1 MQSRDINTVA
11 NNKSS
16 TLKIVDRCFID
27 YFARRH
33 KVTHPDGKPKAK
45 MGFKSTNFLGIR
57 QRIVKNQGLKSRQVS
72 WMPDLTLA
80 LVLLLSEF
88 ESWLSLRFLTAI
100 EYFRALR
107 FLIHFEICKFASR
120 IGSDLLERPEDNI
133 LRSRQAP
140 RMKNLHRQN
149 QSDRSKFKFSFATWF
164 GRRKNGV
171 QSNGRVRRKS
181 ADAIGRDNNK
191 ATQKWRNYANS
202 IADLRKK
209 IWRKYL
215 RCFCLYWILNR
226 TPIAMQRV
234 IEKRNTQS

>member
-133 LRSRQAP
+133 LRSRQALP
-140 RMKNLHRQN
+140 TKFCTVKTSQIVRISNFRSLPDSGDAKMAYKATAESDANLLTQLAETIT
-149 QSDRSKFKFSFATWF
+149 K
-164 GRRKNGV
+164 RRKNGGIMQIQLQICV
-171 QSNGRVRRKS
+171 KRF
-181 ADAIGRDNNK
+181 DANICVVFVY
-191 ATQKWRNYANS
+191 TE
-202 IADLRKK
+202 
-209 IWRKYL
+209 
-215 RCFCLYWILNR
+215 F
-226 TPIAMQRV
+226 
-234 IEKRNTQS
+234 